1 MPPRKQD
8 YGGENLTKEH
18 IIQNEIRLALSPYAV
33 IFRGNVGSGL
43 TYDGRH
49 FSTGLPKGFP
59 DLFGF
64 RKSDG
69 KIIFIEVK
77 TPNGRVRTEQKDFLE
92 IVRKFDVIAGVCRS
106 PKEALRLLGVSGYE

>member
-1 MPPRKQD
+1 M
-8 YGGENLTKEH
+8 TKEH

-33 IFRGNVGSGL
+33 MFRANVGSGL

-49 FSTGLPKGFP
+49 FSSGLPKGFP

-77 TPNGRVRTEQKDFLE
+77 APGGRVRTEQKDFLE
-92 IVRKFDVIAGVCRS
+92 NVRKFDVIAGICRS
-106 PKEALRLLGVSGYE
+106 PEDALKLLGVDGYE